1 MKITFP
7 DKKVREYQDGLT
19 PLEIASSIVPSLA
32 KRTICA
38 NVDGELYD
46 KDEPINKD
54 CTFEIIT
61 EESEEALHVLR
72 HSAAHLLAEAVM
84 HLYPDANFAYGPAT
98 EEGFFYDI
106 RFSKPIS
113 ETEDLPKIEAE
124 MKRIISLNE
133 KITRKDVT
141 ASEAKTYFEN
151 QKYKLIHID
160 ELDDKDALISVY
172 SQGDFTDLCLGPHMP
187 STGAIKAIKLLSTSA
202 CYFKGDKNNDSLTRI
217 YGTAFFSQKDLDEY
231 LHILEERKECDHK
244 RIGREMGLFMISD
257 YGPGLPFWLP
267 NGMLVRHQ
275 LENYYWELAMNNNYN
290 MIMTPQILSR
300 QLWETSGHWKEYKDN
315 MYITK
320 VDGRPFA
327 IKPMNCPGAILAYQ
341 NNLHSYRE
349 LPYRLAELGLV
360 HRHEASGALNG
371 LFRVRAFTQDD
382 AHIFLAFEQIKDEMK
397 RLLKIFDGVYK
408 LFNLNYT
415 IELSTRPLDKYV
427 GKISTWD
434 KAEEM
439 LKESLEENGIP
450 YKINPGDGAFY
461 GPKLDFK
468 FKDSLNRIWQC
479 GTIQLD
485 MQLPHRFKCTY
496 ISKDGTEKEPVM
508 IHRAIFGSIERFLAI
523 ITENYKGA
531 FPTWLAPE
539 QCRILVVNNTDLAQ
553 MDYAKN
559 VYAKLKMHNI
569 RVSLDDRNE
578 KLGYKF
584 RDAQTMKVSY
594 TLVIGNREAEDETLT
609 YRIHGSKDAKTVTL
623 SQFVSLIN
631 KDIKTRAYKRS

>member
-553 MDYAKN
+553 MDYAKK
-559 VYAKLKMHNI
+559 VYAKLKKHNV

-584 RDAQTMKVSY
+584 RDAQMMKVSY

-631 KDIKTRAYKRS
+631 KDIKTRAYKR